1 MKALVQ
7 KFMARNSVPLET
19 AELYESSMTCSS
31 LVSAPV
37 IRSGMQLQA
46 T

>member
-1 MKALVQ
+1 MKSLVQ
-7 KFMARNSVPLET
+7 KFTARNSVPLET
-19 AELYESSMTCSS
+19 AELYESSMTFTS
-31 LVSAPV
+31 LVSVPV